1 MNNDMTRHV
10 RVRAGVAYPAVSV
23 ALVVSAALLLT
34 PFGPSQAIALT
45 TSPTPTATV
54 TMTDSTTPSPT
65 ASTTPTPSTSV
76 TAPTAVATTS
86 TTPSPAPIPSASS
99 GSVIAP
105 GAAPV
110 NHYVLARIEGSALK
124 ASYLPVDSIVPDA
137 APFQTFRVRFQLH
150 NAATTPI
157 TATPQLEYRTEGS
170 GGYIVVPEKP
180 LNGIPFHIAR
190 EWVPSRGLGGGTM
203 QGALSEDI
211 AAADLRIGRE
221 SGFAVN
227 GHHSMGANPDRP
239 VTLPSTSYTEQE
251 FTISL
256 TMDAKPLTGYEL
268 RITNGGAPFSGM
280 APATLRLGAPPA
292 VTLSPGQHHGV
303 AVTGP
308 KTKTVSVVPSP
319 DARSSAGSAFPTVF
333 AAAPSAVPAEPASAV
348 PAEPVLSA
356 PSSVSRVNAIRYP
369 LVARTLSAATIA
381 SSDIHGPYLATADQ
395 CGICHRAHAAKAPN
409 LLVNVSESA
418 LCLTCHGAAA
428 GANTNVEFQY
438 ELDRPSNV
446 NNLTTREFY
455 SHDAV
460 NSTSPVA
467 HTRSELNE
475 FGAVS
480 NRHSEC
486 ADCHNSHKARTT
498 DSTQST
504 DGWDASGR
512 LAGVSGVSV
521 LNGATPGSAP
531 TYTFLDGEAPNAV
544 TREYQLCFKCHSGFT
559 QLPPPLAKKPSTDW
573 LDKAVEF
580 NPANPSFHPVEAAG
594 KNTTPKMI
602 ASLKGFSTYKL
613 WDFQIT
619 STIRCLNCHASST
632 TSGPNPPLA
641 VDTTLP
647 LPGSALQPH
656 TSANRGILLRNYRD
670 RVLKSG
676 TEDYSNMD
684 FALCYVCHG
693 EEPFANS
700 TEPFASNATNFR
712 LHGLH
717 LTGLKNKTSGP
728 LTGTDIDTPGDGQGD
743 AICAECHF
751 RLHSTTNKVGAQTL
765 TGDPITGSRLVNFAP
780 NVTAEPVSGK
790 ISWTSTGVGSGSCT
804 LSCHGE
810 DHTGYTYTP

>member
-1 MNNDMTRHV
+1 MNNDMARHFRLRPV
-10 RVRAGVAYPAVSV
+10 VAYPTVSV
-23 ALVVSAALLLT
+23 ALVVSVALLLT
-34 PFGPSQAIALT
+34 PLGPSQAMALAT
-45 TSPTPTATV
+45 TTPTAT
-54 TMTDSTTPSPT
+54 TTTSATPSPT
-65 ASTTPTPSTSV
+65 VSATATLSTSE
-76 TAPTAVATTS
+76 TLPAAGATTS

-99 GSVIAP
+99 GSDAAP

-110 NHYVLARIEGSALK
+110 NHYVLARMEGSAFR
-124 ASYLPVDSIVPDA
+124 ASYLPVDNIVPDA
-137 APFQTFRVRFQLH
+137 AQFQTFRVRFQLH
-150 NAATTPI
+150 NAGATPI

-170 GGYIVVPEKP
+170 GGYIIVPAKP

-190 EWVPSRGLGGGTM
+190 EWVPNLGLGGGTM
-203 QGALSEDI
+203 QGPLSEDI
-211 AAADLRIGRE
+211 AAADLLIGKE
-221 SGFAVN
+221 NGFAVN

-256 TMDAKPLTGYEL
+256 TMDAKYLTGYEL
-268 RITNGGAPFSGM
+268 RITDGGTPLAGM
-280 APATLRLGAPPA
+280 DPATIRLGAPPA
-292 VTLSPGQHHGV
+292 VKLSPDQHQGV
-303 AVTGP
+303 AVVRPRTRS
-308 KTKTVSVVPSP
+308 VSVVPSP
-319 DARSSAGSAFPTVF
+319 AAPSSAGSAFPAVF
-333 AAAPSAVPAEPASAV
+333 AASSSAVPAEPAV
-348 PAEPVLSA
+348 SA
-356 PSSVSRVNAIRYP
+356 PSSSVSQANTMRYP
-369 LVARTLSAATIA
+369 LLASTLSAASVA
-381 SSDIHGPYLATADQ
+381 SSDIHGPFLATADQ

-428 GANTNVEFQY
+428 GANTNVQFQY
-438 ELDRPSNV
+438 ELDRPPNV
-446 NNLTTREFY
+446 NDLTTREYY

-460 NSTSPVA
+460 NSNPPVA

-475 FGAVS
+475 FGGVS

-486 ADCHNSHKARTT
+486 ADCHNSHKARST
-498 DSTQST
+498 DSTQTT

-521 LNGATPGSAP
+521 LNGTTPGSAP
-531 TYTFLDGEAPNAV
+531 RYTFLNGVAPNVV

-559 QLPPPLAKKPSTDW
+559 QLPPPIAKKPSTDW

-580 NPANPSFHPVEAAG
+580 NPANTSFHPVEAPG
-594 KNTTPKMI
+594 KNTTPKMA

-613 WDFQIT
+613 WEFQTT

-632 TSGPNPPLA
+632 TSGPNPPLT
-641 VDTTLP
+641 VDPTLTLP
-647 LPGSALQPH
+647 PAGSALQPH

-676 TEDYSNMD
+676 TEDYSNLD

-717 LTGLKNKTSGP
+717 LSGKQMQNRTSGP
-728 LTGTDIDTPGDGQGD
+728 TAGTDIDNPGDGQGN

-751 RLHSTTNKVGAQTL
+751 RLHSTTNKVGAQEL

-780 NVTAEPVSGK
+780 NVTPEPAIGGT
-790 ISWTSTGVGSGSCT
+790 ISWTTTGTGSGSCT
-804 LSCHGE
+804 LTCHGVP
-810 DHTGYTYTP
+810 HNGYTYTP